1 VEAREVIS
9 DFRRAEMGR
18 GLMEVIVGV
27 LVTLIVGSVLLHFGR
42 RGWAMYQ
49 LSSSTWSV
57 ADHLQNA
64 RKQAVNRQQ
73 SITVIFDSRANRF
86 GVDWNGNGRLD
97 NGEAEELSPD
107 VNLTE
112 DASVTFAKSGLL
124 APGSKQ
130 PRIVISNTRDTRR
143 VTVSSLGS
151 IDID

>member
-1 VEAREVIS
+1 
-9 DFRRAEMGR
+9 
-18 GLMEVIVGV
+18 MEVIVGV
-27 LVTLIVGSVLLHFGR
+27 LLALIVGSVLLHFGR
-42 RGWAMYQ
+42 LGWSMYQ
-49 LSSSTWSV
+49 LSSSTWNV

-73 SITVIFDSRANRF
+73 NITVIFDSRANRF

-107 VNLTE
+107 VNLSE
-112 DASVTFAKSGLL
+112 DASVTFVKSGLL
-124 APGSKQ
+124 SAGSKQ
-130 PRIVISNTRDTRR
+130 PRIVISNTRGTRR